1 MRQLLFP
8 TMMAQFHFLDVR
20 IELGILAVLSIGFLW
35 AARRALSYM
44 EDLSRRD
51 GRLTIRGQ

>member
-8 TMMAQFHFLDVR
+8 TMMAQFRFLDVR
-20 IELGILAVLSIGFLW
+20 IELGVLAVLSIGFLW
-35 AARRALSYM
+35 AAKRALSYM
-44 EDLSRRD
+44 ENLARRE